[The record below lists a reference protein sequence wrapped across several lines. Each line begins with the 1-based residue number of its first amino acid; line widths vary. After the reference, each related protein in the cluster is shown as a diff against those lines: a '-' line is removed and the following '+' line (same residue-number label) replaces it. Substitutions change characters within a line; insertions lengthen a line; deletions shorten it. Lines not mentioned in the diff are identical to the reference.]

1 MTLPERVRAL
11 LGQLTED
18 CGPGPW
24 HGKESGDRAAYSW
37 WLENAAGDSSFPE
50 PDDVATLFNALLSL
64 ASIPSQEPRGLD
76 EAWKAAEAALR
87 EELTFS
93 LTRAIRPVDEGVD
106 PTYYATATR
115 PWSGGAV
122 FQVSGPTPT
131 AALLALAERLRP

>member
-64 ASIPSQEPRGLD
+64 ASIPSQEPRD
-76 EAWKAAEAALR
+76 EQIER
-87 EELTFS
+87 
-93 LTRAIRPVDEGVD
+93 I
-106 PTYYATATR
+106 
-115 PWSGGAV
+115 
-122 FQVSGPTPT
+122 
-131 AALLALAERLRP
+131 AALLHDGTRGFLEHPEADPGTCGPIAAALYDAGVRVP